1 MFDIGW
7 PELVVIAVVALVVI
21 GPKDLPKALFTVG
34 KWVRKARLMARDFQ
48 GHIDEMM
55 REAELDDLRKQA
67 QQVRNFNVQ
76 DQISKAVDPDNVI
89 GGALSVDEFAD
100 APRPFEDPAAKP
112 RPSTPLPPTD
122 SPAGTPAQVPPP
134 AATHA
139 TVVPTPPAAIPPSQP
154 APAAKPE
161 ERA

>member
-21 GPKDLPKALFTVG
+21 GPKDLPKALYSVG

-76 DQISKAVDPDNVI
+76 DQIAKAVDPDNFI
-89 GGALSVDEFAD
+89 GGALSVDEFSD

-122 SPAGTPAQVPPP
+122 TPAAVPPP

-139 TVVPTPPAAIPPSQP
+139 TVVPTPPVTPTSQSAVPP
-154 APAAKPE
+154 AKPE